1 VAVVPEQAVTVDE
14 PIVAAGAMATP
25 FAPPIPAEGPS
36 PDRTAAWPSMRRLT
50 TLEESVIASPNSVE
64 LTRSPATDYFQRFL
78 SSDAHVAEM
87 FHVNTKISI
96 HSTVNAFID
105 EEELAATRRW
115 FYDTAYRPQAEDL
128 DLETAEASG
137 IMVRLQRQPGAL
149 GRFLRR
155 LSEPNLGDLRY
166 AIDLL
171 VVLESRIYH
180 LVPDGPFLWLERLIL
195 EDELGL
201 LPALV
206 PAMPSQRKNRVEAY
220 VFVVAAPWR
229 YMVLQ
234 GPRGYRRMLM
244 DAGALLRCIERIGQ
258 EEKLSVAT
266 SLDFYDSRLDGLLRL
281 DGVERSTLAVI
292 RLSSGNRGRV
302 EA

>member
-1 VAVVPEQAVTVDE
+1 VAVMPEQAVAVDE
-14 PIVAAGAMATP
+14 PTGAAEAMATP

-50 TLEESVIASPNSVE
+50 TLEEAVIASPNSVE
-64 LTRSPATDYFQRFL
+64 LIRSPATDYFQRFL
-78 SSDAHVAEM
+78 SSDVHVAEM

-137 IMVRLQRQPGAL
+137 IMKRLQTQPGAL
-149 GRFLRR
+149 GRFLLR
-155 LSEPNLGDLRY
+155 LSDPNLGELRY
-166 AIDLL
+166 SLDLL
-171 VVLESRIYH
+171 VVVEGRIYH
-180 LVPDGPFLWLERLIL
+180 LAPDGPFLWLERLIL
-195 EDELGL
+195 PEELGL
-201 LPALV
+201 LPALI
-206 PAMPSQRKNRVEAY
+206 PTLPSQGRNRVEAY
-220 VFVVAAPWR
+220 LFVVAAPWR

-258 EEKLSVAT
+258 EEKLSVAA
-266 SLDFYDSRLDGLLRL
+266 SLDFYDCRLDGLLRL
-281 DGVERSTLAVI
+281 DGVERSTLAAI
-292 RLSSGNRGRV
+292 RLSRGNRNRV
-302 EA
+302 EP